1 MIKYQIK
8 DQIVPNISHQKNGI
22 KWEVL
27 LLKFEVEFQWSS
39 IVEIS
44 LDFVNLI
51 VIYQLQTI
59 INCEK
64 LISTITELLCCK
76 GVVTMKTKKK
86 KL

>member
-51 VIYQLQTI
+51 VIYQLQT
-59 INCEK
+59 NH
-64 LISTITELLCCK
+64 
-76 GVVTMKTKKK
+76 
-86 KL
+86 